1 MSEKKDIELDPLI
14 QERLSEKA
22 VILEGYNDCIIG
34 IGSIFPHS
42 YSVLIYD
49 VGKII
54 DSLVKKD
61 GMSFEEAEEF
71 FAYNIAGLFDG
82 PGTPILMSDT
92 IIDGSIQM
100 APLEE
105 SSGES

>member
-14 QERLSEKA
+14 QEQLSEKA
-22 VILEGYNDCIIG
+22 VILDGYNDCVVG
-34 IGSIFPHS
+34 IGSIYPHS
-42 YSVLIYD
+42 YNVLIYD

-54 DSLVKKD
+54 DSLVKD
-61 GMSFEEAEEF
+61 GMDFEEAQEF
-71 FAYNIAGLFDG
+71 YAFNIAGLFAG

-100 APLEE
+100 APL
-105 SSGES
+105 GEGPGGS